1 MKQKNFIKFYA
12 KKDIALVEGVNIKTH
27 FDKKDGLLK
36 KVKVGHSL
44 RDSFLKLLL
53 INLAQTLFYHFHVLG
68 R

>member
-1 MKQKNFIKFYA
+1 M
-12 KKDIALVEGVNIKTH
+12 VECLLSLIRLQ
-27 FDKKDGLLK
+27 DGLLK